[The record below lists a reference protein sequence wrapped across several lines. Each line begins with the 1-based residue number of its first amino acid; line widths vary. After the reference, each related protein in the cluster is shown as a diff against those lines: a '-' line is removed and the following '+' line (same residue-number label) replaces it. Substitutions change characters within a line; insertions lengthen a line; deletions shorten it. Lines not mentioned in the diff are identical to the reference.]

1 LRRRPRR
8 GTMPPTG
15 RRPDGV
21 TMTPIVVVV
30 LLVIGAVIAV
40 DAVRQ
45 RRILARRA
53 IDLRGSVAAR
63 LAAPGDP
70 ILPDALARAL
80 ADPAA
85 TAAHVYQRLAESLEV
100 ADMRPR
106 LRDGCEVKIFRLRWG
121 NDYAMLAR
129 DDRELHYRL
138 EVWEAELLP
147 KLDGTRTVGELVVE
161 RMEEGG
167 GLDAEPVTDLV
178 LALYTGGFLDPAPI
192 PTDELIADRLDP
204 SSPARKKLKRFGK
217 TLSIDWKGAD
227 RLVRFCYR
235 YLLRPFFWWPITVIS
250 GVIAIAGLVAFL
262 DVAVDKRF
270 SLGGESAAAESA
282 ILLALAFFLTFMHE
296 LGHAVVIS
304 RYDRK
309 VKSAGFMIYFG
320 APAFFVEATDSLM
333 LERRQRILQSSAG
346 PFTELVIAGLAGLAV
361 FLFPGGFLA
370 DLLYKFALLN
380 YLVIFLN
387 LIPLLELDGYWILS
401 DLIQVPDLRPRSLQ
415 FIQHDLWHKVRT
427 REKLTPQEWGLGAY
441 GSAGIAFTIFSFWTG
456 YLFWEVIFADLIVSL
471 WNGGIGSRILLVL
484 LGAFLAGPVVRGLL
498 NLIRVSLR
506 RVGGLIRGVRFR
518 LETTWRVEAAEL
530 IDALP
535 AFDDLPEDVLSDLA
549 GRVRSRI
556 LRAGEPVF
564 RQGDQPD
571 AFYVVRT
578 GSVQVEDEDPDTG
591 DTRVLRTMTRGESFG
606 EMGLLGSHRRQATVR
621 AVDEVELFVVDKST
635 FDRLLAEDMRAPE
648 FGHTMQALAELR
660 ELPVFSGL
668 DSEQLT
674 VILEHGGWI
683 TVSPGDEVI
692 TQGEP
697 GDRFYAI
704 GSGRAEIVKDGVV
717 RDAATKGMYVGE
729 VALLRD
735 VPRTATVVA
744 RTHMRLFALDRDGF
758 ELVVADAFRRG
769 TLRPAADRIWQ
780 H

>member
-1 LRRRPRR
+1 
-8 GTMPPTG
+8 
-15 RRPDGV
+15 
-21 TMTPIVVVV
+21 MTPIVLLV
-30 LLVIGAVIAV
+30 LLTIGIVIAV
-40 DAVRQ
+40 DSVRQ
-45 RRILARRA
+45 RRIRATRA
-53 IDLRGSVAAR
+53 IDLRGLVTAR
-63 LAAPGDP
+63 LAEPTPP
-70 ILPDALARAL
+70 ILAGALERAL
-80 ADPAA
+80 DERPPVEAD
-85 TAAHVYQRLAESLEV
+85 VYVRLAHSLEI
-100 ADMRPR
+100 ADQRPR
-106 LRDGCEVKIFRLRWG
+106 LRGGCEVKIFRLRWG

-138 EVWEAELLP
+138 EVWEAEMLP
-147 KLDGTRTVGELVVE
+147 KMDGSRTVGELVVE
-161 RMEEGG
+161 RMEGGG

-178 LALYTGGFLDPAPI
+178 LALYSGGFLDPAPI

-204 SSPARKKLKRFGK
+204 SSPGRKKLKRFGK

-227 RLVRFCYR
+227 RLVRFSYR
-235 YLLRPFFWWPITVIS
+235 YVLRPFFWWPVALLS
-250 GVIAIAGLVAFL
+250 GAFAIVGLIAFL
-262 DVAVDKRF
+262 DVAIAREF
-270 SLGGESAAAESA
+270 ALGDANAAVESG

-346 PFTELVIAGLAGLAV
+346 PFTELVIAGVAGLAV
-361 FLFPGGFLA
+361 FLFPGGPLA

-415 FIQHDLWHKVRT
+415 FVQHDLWHKF
-427 REKLTPQEWGLGAY
+427 RERERLTPQEWGLGGYAV
-441 GSAGIAFTIFSFWTG
+441 AGIAFTIFSFITA
-456 YLFWEVIFADLIVSL
+456 YIFWQAIFGELVLTL
-471 WNGGIGSRILLVL
+471 WRGKIGSKILLVL
-484 LGAFLAGPVVRGLL
+484 LAAFLAGPVIRGLL
-498 NLIRVSLR
+498 NLLRLLLR
-506 RVGGLIRGVRFR
+506 RVGGLVRATRFR

-530 IDALP
+530 IDELP

-549 GRVRSRI
+549 GRVRLRI

-578 GSVQVEDEDPDTG
+578 GTVQIEDEDPETG
-591 DTRVLRTMTRGESFG
+591 DTRVLRTMARGESFG
-606 EMGLLGSHRRQATVR
+606 EMGLLGARRRQATVR
-621 AVDEVELFVVDKST
+621 AVDEVELFEVDKGT

-668 DSEQLT
+668 DSEQLSA
-674 VILEHGGWI
+674 ILEHGNWI
-683 TVSPGDEVI
+683 TASPGEALV

-697 GDRFYAI
+697 GDRFYVIA
-704 GSGRAEIVKDGVV
+704 SGRAEVIRDGTRVGSV
-717 RDAATKGMYVGE
+717 GKERFFGE

-735 VPRTATVVA
+735 VPRTATVTA
-744 RTHMRLFALDRDGF
+744 STPMRLFALDRDGF

>member
-1 LRRRPRR
+1 
-8 GTMPPTG
+8 MPT
-15 RRPDGV
+15 
-21 TMTPIVVVV
+21 IILFV
-30 LLVIGAVIAV
+30 LLAVGLIIAV
-40 DAVRQ
+40 DSLRQ
-45 RRILARRA
+45 RRIRA
-53 IDLRGSVAAR
+53 TRSIDLTGLVTTR
-63 LAAPGDP
+63 
-70 ILPDALARAL
+70 L
-80 ADPAA
+80 ADPRPALLQGALGRALVRPPAVAA
-85 TAAHVYQRLAESLEV
+85 DIYGRLTDVLDV
-100 ADMRPR
+100 ANQRPR
-106 LRDGCEVKIFRLRWG
+106 LRDGCEVKIFQLRWG

-129 DDRELHYRL
+129 VDREMHYRL
-138 EVWEAELLP
+138 EVWEAEMLP
-147 KLDGTRTVGELVVE
+147 KMDGSRTVGELVVE
-161 RMEEGG
+161 RMGEGE

-178 LALYTGGFLDPAPI
+178 LALHSGGFLEPVPI
-192 PTDELIADRLDP
+192 DTDELIADRLDP
-204 SSPARKKLKRFGK
+204 SSPGRKKLKRFGK

-227 RLVRFCYR
+227 GLVRFCYR
-235 YLLRPFFWWPITVIS
+235 YLLRPFFWWPIAVVS
-250 GVIAIAGLVAFL
+250 GVVAIAGLIAFL
-262 DVAVDKRF
+262 DVAIARDFK
-270 SLGGESAAAESA
+270 LGSENAAVESA

-333 LERRQRILQSSAG
+333 LDRRQRILQSSAG
-346 PFTELVIAGLAGLAV
+346 PVTELVIAGVAGLAV
-361 FLFPGGFLA
+361 FLFPGGPLA

-415 FIQHDLWHKVRT
+415 FVQHDLWHKFRA
-427 REKLTPQEWGLGAY
+427 RERLTPQEWGLGGYAV
-441 GSAGIAFTIFSFWTG
+441 AGIAFTIFSFFTAFI
-456 YLFWEVIFADLIVSL
+456 FWKVIFGQLILSL
-471 WNGGIGSRILLVL
+471 WRGNIGSKILLFL
-484 LGAFLAGPVVRGLL
+484 LAAFLAGPVIRGLL
-498 NLIRVSLR
+498 NLVRLLLR
-506 RVGGLIRGVRFR
+506 RVGGLVRAARFR
-518 LETTWRVEAAEL
+518 LETSWRVEAAKL
-530 IDALP
+530 IDELP

-549 GRVRSRI
+549 GRVHLRI

-564 RQGDQPD
+564 RQGDRPD

-578 GSVQVEDEDPDTG
+578 GTVQIEDEDPETG
-591 DTRVLRTMTRGESFG
+591 DTRVLRTMSRGESFG

-621 AVDEVELFVVDKST
+621 ALDEVELFEVDKGT
-635 FDRLLAEDMRAPE
+635 FDRLLAEDMRAPD

-660 ELPVFSGL
+660 ELPVFRAL

-674 VILEHGGWI
+674 VILEHGVWI
-683 TVSPGDEVI
+683 TAAPGEALI
-692 TQGEP
+692 SQGEA

-704 GSGRAEIVKDGVV
+704 ASGRAEVV
-717 RDAATKGMYVGE
+717 RDAAPVGSLGKGRYFGE

-735 VPRTATVVA
+735 VPRTATVTA
-744 RTHMRLFALDRDGF
+744 STPMRLFALDRDGF

>member
-1 LRRRPRR
+1 
-8 GTMPPTG
+8 MPT
-15 RRPDGV
+15 
-21 TMTPIVVVV
+21 IV
-30 LLVIGAVIAV
+30 LLVLFTIGLIIAV
-40 DAVRQ
+40 DSLRQ
-45 RRILARRA
+45 RRIRARRA
-53 IDLRGSVAAR
+53 IDLRGLVAAR
-63 LAAPGDP
+63 LADP
-70 ILPDALARAL
+70 RSPIVATALERAL
-80 ADPAA
+80 AERPSVQAN
-85 TAAHVYQRLAESLEV
+85 VYARLADSLEI
-100 ADMRPR
+100 AEQRPR
-106 LRDGCEVKIFRLRWG
+106 MREGCEVKIFRLRWG

-147 KLDGTRTVGELVVE
+147 KMDGSRTVGELVVQ
-161 RMEEGG
+161 RMEGG
-167 GLDAEPVTDLV
+167 DGLDAEPVTDLV
-178 LALYTGGFLDPAPI
+178 LALYSGGFLDPAPI
-192 PTDELIADRLDP
+192 PTDELVADRLDP
-204 SSPARKKLKRFGK
+204 SSPGRKKLKRFGK

-227 RLVRFCYR
+227 RFVRFSYR
-235 YLLRPFFWWPITVIS
+235 YVLRPFFWWPVALVS
-250 GVIAIAGLVAFL
+250 GVVAIAGLIAFL
-262 DVAVDKRF
+262 NVAIARDFK
-270 SLGGESAAAESA
+270 LGSANAAVESG

-304 RYDRK
+304 RYERK

-333 LERRQRILQSSAG
+333 LDRRQRILQSSAG
-346 PFTELVIAGLAGLAV
+346 PFTELVIAGAAGIAL
-361 FLFPGGFLA
+361 FLYPGGPLA

-380 YLVIFLN
+380 YVVIFMN

-415 FIQHDLWHKVRT
+415 FVQHDLWHKF
-427 REKLTPQEWGLGAY
+427 RERERLTPQEWGLGGYAI
-441 GSAGIAFTIFSFWTG
+441 AGIAFTIFSFITAFV
-456 YLFWEVIFADLIVSL
+456 FWKVIFGELILTL
-471 WNGGIGSRILLVL
+471 WRGRTGSKILLVL
-484 LGAFLAGPVVRGLL
+484 LAVFLTGPVLRGLL
-498 NLIRVSLR
+498 NLIRVLLR
-506 RVGGLIRGVRFR
+506 RMRGMIRAMRFR

-530 IDALP
+530 IDELP

-549 GRVRSRI
+549 GRVHLRI

-564 RQGDQPD
+564 RQGDRPD

-578 GSVQVEDEDPDTG
+578 GTVQIEDEDPETG

-606 EMGLLGSHRRQATVR
+606 EMGLLGAHPRQATVR
-621 AVDEVELFVVDKST
+621 ALDEVELFEVDKGT
-635 FDRLLAEDMRAPE
+635 FDRLLAEDMRAPD

-660 ELPVFSGL
+660 ELAVFGSL

-674 VILEHGGWI
+674 VILEHGRWVTAG
-683 TVSPGDEVI
+683 PGDALV

-697 GDRFYAI
+697 GDRFYVIA
-704 GSGRAEIVKDGVV
+704 SGRADVV
-717 RDAATKGMYVGE
+717 RDGTPVGTIGKGRYFGE

-735 VPRTATVVA
+735 VPRTATVTA
-744 RTHMRLFALDRDGF
+744 STPMRLFALDRDGF

>member
-1 LRRRPRR
+1 
-8 GTMPPTG
+8 MPT
-15 RRPDGV
+15 
-21 TMTPIVVVV
+21 IVLFV
-30 LLVIGAVIAV
+30 LLAIGLVIAV
-40 DAVRQ
+40 DSLRQ
-45 RRILARRA
+45 RRIRVTRT
-53 IDLRGSVAAR
+53 IDLRELVTTR
-63 LAAPGDP
+63 
-70 ILPDALARAL
+70 L

-85 TAAHVYQRLAESLEV
+85 PILATALERALAEPQPVQADVYVRLAGALEI
-100 ADMRPR
+100 ADQRPR
-106 LRDGCEVKIFRLRWG
+106 MRDGCEVKIFRLRWG

-147 KLDGTRTVGELVVE
+147 KMDGSRTVGELVVE
-161 RMEEGG
+161 RMEGGG

-178 LALYTGGFLDPAPI
+178 LALYSGGFLDPAPI

-204 SSPARKKLKRFGK
+204 SSPGRKKLKRFGK

-227 RLVRFCYR
+227 RLVRFSYR
-235 YLLRPFFWWPITVIS
+235 YVLRPFFWWPVAVVS
-250 GVIAIAGLVAFL
+250 GVVAIAGLIAFL
-262 DVAVDKRF
+262 DVAIAKDFQIGSKNAAV
-270 SLGGESAAAESA
+270 ESV

-333 LERRQRILQSSAG
+333 LDRRQRILQSSAG
-346 PFTELVIAGLAGLAV
+346 PFTELVIAGVAGLAL
-361 FLFPGGFLA
+361 FLFPSGPLA

-415 FIQHDLWHKVRT
+415 FVQHDLWHKLRG
-427 REKLTPQEWGLGAY
+427 RERLTPQEWGLGGYAV
-441 GSAGIAFTIFSFWTG
+441 AGVAFTIFSFYTAFI
-456 YLFWEVIFADLIVSL
+456 FWWVIFGELILTL
-471 WNGGIGSRILLVL
+471 WRGKIGSKILLFL
-484 LGAFLAGPVVRGLL
+484 LAAFLAGPVIRGLL
-498 NLIRVSLR
+498 NLLRLLLR
-506 RVGGLIRGVRFR
+506 RVGGVVRAVRFR

-530 IDALP
+530 IDELP

-549 GRVRSRI
+549 GRVHLRI

-571 AFYVVRT
+571 AFYIVRT
-578 GSVQVEDEDPDTG
+578 GTVQIEDEDPETG
-591 DTRVLRTMTRGESFG
+591 DTRVLRTMMRGESFG

-621 AVDEVELFVVDKST
+621 AMDEVELFEVDKGT
-635 FDRLLAEDMRAPE
+635 FDRLLAEDMRAPD

-660 ELPVFSGL
+660 ELPVFRAL

-674 VILEHGGWI
+674 VILEHGVWI
-683 TVSPGDEVI
+683 TAAPGEALI

-697 GDRFYAI
+697 GDRFFVVA
-704 GSGRAEIVKDGVV
+704 SGRAEVV
-717 RDAATKGMYVGE
+717 RDGSPVGAIGKGRYFGE
-729 VALLRD
+729 VALLRE
-735 VPRTATVVA
+735 VPRTATVTA
-744 RTHMRLFALDRDGF
+744 STPMRLFALDRDGF
-758 ELVVADAFRRG
+758 ELVIADAFRRG

>member
-1 LRRRPRR
+1 
-8 GTMPPTG
+8 
-15 RRPDGV
+15 
-21 TMTPIVVVV
+21 MTPIVLAVLVVSA
-30 LLVIGAVIAV
+30 LVIAV
-40 DAVRQ
+40 DSVRQ
-45 RRILARRA
+45 RRIRAARS
-53 IDLRGSVAAR
+53 IDLRGLVTAR
-63 LAAPGDP
+63 LAEPTAPV
-70 ILPDALARAL
+70 LATALERAL
-80 ADPAA
+80 AERPPVQTD
-85 TAAHVYQRLAESLEV
+85 VYVRLADSLEI
-100 ADMRPR
+100 ADQRPR
-106 LRDGCEVKIFRLRWG
+106 MRDGCEVKIFRLRWG

-147 KLDGTRTVGELVVE
+147 KMDGSRTVGELVVE
-161 RMEEGG
+161 RMAEGG

-178 LALYTGGFLDPAPI
+178 LALYSGGFLDPAPI

-204 SSPARKKLKRFGK
+204 ASPGRKKLKRFGK

-235 YLLRPFFWWPITVIS
+235 YLLRPFFWWPVALVS
-250 GVIAIAGLVAFL
+250 GVVAIAGLIAFL
-262 DVAVDKRF
+262 DVAIARDF
-270 SLGGESAAAESA
+270 ALGKNAAVESA

-333 LERRQRILQSSAG
+333 LDRRQRILQSSAG
-346 PFTELVIAGLAGLAV
+346 PFTELVIAGVAGLAV
-361 FLFPGGFLA
+361 FLFPGGLIA

-380 YLVIFLN
+380 YVVIFLN

-415 FIQHDLWHKVRT
+415 FVQHDLWHKF
-427 REKLTPQEWGLGAY
+427 RERERLTPQEWGLGGYAI
-441 GSAGIAFTIFSFWTG
+441 AGIAFTIFSFYTA
-456 YLFWEVIFADLIVSL
+456 YFFWQVIFGELVKRL
-471 WNGGIGSRILLVL
+471 WEGNLGSKILLFL
-484 LGAFLAGPVVRGLL
+484 LAAFLAGPVIRGLL
-498 NLIRVSLR
+498 NLIRLLLR
-506 RVGGLIRGVRFR
+506 RLGGLVRAVRFR

-530 IDALP
+530 IDELP

-549 GRVRSRI
+549 GRVHLRI

-578 GSVQVEDEDPDTG
+578 GTVQIEDEDPETG
-591 DTRVLRTMTRGESFG
+591 DTRVLRTMARGESFG
-606 EMGLLGSHRRQATVR
+606 EMGLLGGHRRQATVR
-621 AVDEVELFVVDKST
+621 AVDEVELFSVDKGT
-635 FDRLLAEDMRAPE
+635 FDRLLAEDMRAPD

-660 ELPVFSGL
+660 ELSVFHGL
-668 DSEQLT
+668 DSEQLNA
-674 VILEHGGWI
+674 ILEHGEWI
-683 TVSPGDEVI
+683 TAGHGDELV

-697 GDRFYAI
+697 GDRFYVI
-704 GSGRAEIVKDGVV
+704 ESGKAEIIKDGVV
-717 RDAATKGMYVGE
+717 LDAVSKGMYFGE
-729 VALLRD
+729 VALLRN

-744 RTHMRLFALDRDGF
+744 DTPMRLFALDRDGF

>member
-1 LRRRPRR
+1 MATIILF
-8 GTMPPTG
+8 
-15 RRPDGV
+15 
-21 TMTPIVVVV
+21 V
-30 LLVIGAVIAV
+30 LFAVGLIIAV
-40 DAVRQ
+40 DGLRQ
-45 RRILARRA
+45 RRIRAART
-53 IDLRGSVAAR
+53 IDLRGLVAAR
-63 LAAPGDP
+63 LAEPAAP
-70 ILPDALARAL
+70 ILATALERAL
-80 ADPAA
+80 PEPPPVRAN
-85 TAAHVYQRLAESLEV
+85 VYTRLAGSLEV
-100 ADMRPR
+100 ADQRPR

-129 DDRELHYRL
+129 DDREMHYRL

-147 KLDGTRTVGELVVE
+147 KMDGSRTVGELVVE
-161 RMEEGG
+161 RMEAGG
-167 GLDAEPVTDLV
+167 GLDTEPVTDLV
-178 LALYTGGFLDPAPI
+178 LALYTGGFLDPAPV

-204 SSPARKKLKRFGK
+204 SSPGRKKLKRFGK

-235 YLLRPFFWWPITVIS
+235 YLLRPFFWWPIAVIS
-250 GVIAIAGLVAFL
+250 GVVAIAGLLAFL
-262 DVAVDKRF
+262 DVAIARDFK
-270 SLGGESAAAESA
+270 LGSENAAVESA

-333 LERRQRILQSSAG
+333 LDRRQRILQSSAG
-346 PFTELVIAGLAGLAV
+346 PFTELVIAGVSGIAL
-361 FLFPGGFLA
+361 FLFPGGPLA

-380 YLVIFLN
+380 YVVIFLN

-415 FIQHDLWHKVRT
+415 FVQHDLWHKIRGHE
-427 REKLTPQEWGLGAY
+427 RLTPQEWGLGGYAV
-441 GSAGIAFTIFSFWTG
+441 AGIAFTIFSFITAFI
-456 YLFWEVIFADLIVSL
+456 FWKVIFGELILSL
-471 WNGGIGSRILLVL
+471 WRGNIGSKILLFL
-484 LGAFLAGPVVRGLL
+484 LAAFLAGPVIRGLL
-498 NLIRVSLR
+498 NLIRLLLR
-506 RVGGLIRGVRFR
+506 RIGGLVRTVRFR

-530 IDALP
+530 IDELP

-549 GRVRSRI
+549 GRLHLRI

-564 RQGDQPD
+564 RQGDRPD

-578 GSVQVEDEDPDTG
+578 GTVQIEDEDPETG

-621 AVDEVELFVVDKST
+621 ALDEVELFEVGKGT
-635 FDRLLAEDMRAPE
+635 FDRLLAEDMRAPD

-660 ELPVFSGL
+660 ELPVFAGL
-668 DSEQLT
+668 DSQQLT
-674 VILEHGGWI
+674 VILGHGAWLSAG
-683 TVSPGDEVI
+683 PGDALV

-697 GDRFYAI
+697 GDRFYVVA
-704 GSGRAEIVKDGVV
+704 SGRAEVTRDGTPVGSV
-717 RDAATKGMYVGE
+717 GKGRYFGE

-735 VPRTATVVA
+735 VPRTATVTA
-744 RTHMRLFALDRDGF
+744 STPMRVFALDREGF